1 LDDDDEGA
9 VNQRSAGPHAGNE
22 STLATFFLNR
32 MHATCGGSK
41 AQIHAEARAG
51 MQDKHHQAVSIPS

>member
-1 LDDDDEGA
+1 ML
-9 VNQRSAGPHAGNE
+9 VMNQRWQ
-22 STLATFFLNR
+22 LFFLNR

-51 MQDKHHQAVSIPS
+51 MQDKHHQAVSIPP